1 MILFGKKHLHVSES
15 DQIVDSLL
23 KFLKVTSG
31 SVKLE
36 VANQPVLK
44 IEIGR
49 SNHVES
55 DANNGTIVKLDL
67 LEPTYLGVPDE
78 QSSLFDKLRTATEF
92 AEKFTD
98 SFFRISDE
106 QASLFDK
113 LRTATEFA
121 EKLTENGIT
130 LAITLGERAR
140 PSLSRIITR
149 SGDIQVDSIKE
160 SVKLE
165 NEFDDT

>member
-15 DQIVDSLL
+15 DQILDSLL

-44 IEIGR
+44 VEIGR

-55 DANNGTIVKLDL
+55 DAINRTIVKLDL
-67 LEPTYLGVPDE
+67 LEPTSLGVPDE
-78 QSSLFDKLRTATEF
+78 QV
-92 AEKFTD
+92 
-98 SFFRISDE
+98 
-106 QASLFDK
+106 SLFDK

-121 EKLTENGIT
+121 EKLTDNGIT
-130 LAITLGERAR
+130 HSLLRRGKEAITLGEGAR

-149 SGDIQVDSIKE
+149 SIDIQVDSIEE
-160 SVKLE
+160 SVKLK

>member
-1 MILFGKKHLHVSES
+1 
-15 DQIVDSLL
+15 VDSLL

-49 SNHVES
+49 SNHVEI
-55 DANNGTIVKLDL
+55 DAINGTIAKLD
-67 LEPTYLGVPDE
+67 LEPTYLGVP
-78 QSSLFDKLRTATEF
+78 
-92 AEKFTD
+92 
-98 SFFRISDE
+98 DE

-121 EKLTENGIT
+121 EKLTDNGIT
-130 LAITLGERAR
+130 LSLLRRGKDAITLGEGAR

-149 SGDIQVDSIKE
+149 SGGIQVDSIKE
-160 SVKLE
+160 SVKLK
-165 NEFDDT
+165 NEFDDTLYEVRRSQKSVDFYIEQSSGLLSFKPQYLVP